1 MNRDLTFFLL
11 ICWIVFC
18 LVNLIESIYQD
29 IKKNKIELNC
39 SYSKLI
45 QEVLYYCAPVYKQHN
60 IKYYPLYQVSKSIA
74 KPKRLGCYILEKKK
88 IVIYINNYAG
98 SESEKIK
105 DIIHCILHE
114 IEHHI
119 SHLTN
124 PDFKNYEVYTKKVGY
139 SSNIFEISANRFAD
153 RKLDDCIKH
162 LKNKGLLKQYSIE
175 RLL

>member
-1 MNRDLTFFLL
+1 MSKDLTIFLL
-11 ICWIVFC
+11 ICWIAFC
-18 LVNLIESIYQD
+18 LFNLMEGIYQD
-29 IKKNKIELNC
+29 IKENSIKLNC
-39 SYSKLI
+39 TYSKLI

-60 IKYYPLYQVSKSIA
+60 IKYYPLYQVSKSTS
-74 KPKRLGCYILEKKK
+74 KPKRLGCYILQKKK
-88 IVIYINNYAG
+88 IVIYINNYEG
-98 SESEKIK
+98 SESERIK

-153 RKLDDCIKH
+153 EKLNDCIKQ
-162 LKNKGLLKQYSIE
+162 LRQKGILT
-175 RLL
+175 